1 MPLRNSVSKLEDL
14 SINQIEN
21 ILRNICLKSANYVSE
36 NFYDEKI
43 SRGHVVSSCLERVVH
58 ETQEKIA
65 LNTMHCKSLDWSF
78 HISHFTTICPII
90 ENPTFLLLLKI
101 KGSSRGIFIL
111 DHILCPM

>member
-65 LNTMHCKSLDWSF
+65 MNTIVKV
-78 HISHFTTICPII
+78 
-90 ENPTFLLLLKI
+90 
-101 KGSSRGIFIL
+101 
-111 DHILCPM
+111 

>member
-21 ILRNICLKSANYVSE
+21 ILCNICLKSANYVSE

-65 LNTMHCKSLDWSF
+65 LNTNVKVQIGPFTF
-78 HISHFTTICPII
+78 HISL
-90 ENPTFLLLLKI
+90 EYVQL
-101 KGSSRGIFIL
+101 
-111 DHILCPM
+111 